1 MEWDDEAAPKGLDLP
16 RLFAAA
22 VARKRWILLPTLAA
36 FLCALAF
43 VALVKPRYTASAKV
57 MLENGDSYFTRPDK
71 ATPAASDGV
80 IDDMTVASEAEA
92 AQSPDVER
100 QAMAKLKPE
109 DLVEFSG
116 GGLMSIFSRHGADL
130 ADRRLEA
137 FGKRVEIYPQAK
149 TRVLLFEF
157 SSRDR
162 ERAARGANALAQ
174 AFLESQRLAKDAEAK
189 SASKWLSEQI
199 DALRVKVATA
209 ESRIEALR
217 ARSGLLTGANGLAVP
232 SQQLAEIAAQ
242 IATARAAEA
251 AASAKAAS
259 LRDLVRSGRLDD
271 VASVANDES
280 LRRYA
285 ESRVALKAQMAELGR
300 TLLPEHP
307 RMKEL
312 TGQLAGLDQ
321 EIRAAAMKRV
331 HGFEEDARIAD
342 NQVKSLQQAVASQAR
357 TVTSSD
363 ADQVKLREL
372 EIDAKTA
379 RDQLESYLTKYR
391 EAIARGAEN
400 AVPANGRIIAYA
412 LTPSSPTFPKI
423 GPTLLLATLAG
434 FFVSLGLVIA
444 KILLSD
450 GSETAKAIPAPA
462 AHPERDPSLPF
473 GINPLAASARQESAR
488 ERQDWT
494 AAVESFVDRF
504 ADTGEGESLPLIVAG
519 EGGAGALPAA
529 LVAARRLVRRGPT
542 ALVDLGPSPSWLAD
556 MFDRERDNGP
566 VRAGLSDLA
575 RDPGALVG
583 AAHRDLSTSLD
594 IIPSGQ
600 GELTPEDLPAI
611 LAALAQAYVFVVV
624 HAADWR
630 DPLATTAAEDMAAM
644 LLVAPSLEV
653 GAVEARARAAF
664 KDEGLAIKAIG
675 SGPRP
680 APQPRAA

>member
-43 VALVKPRYTASAKV
+43 VALVKPRYTATAKV

-342 NQVKSLQQAVASQAR
+342 NQVKSLQQAVARQAR

-473 GINPLAASARQESAR
+473 GINPLPASAREESGR